1 MLGICH
7 TSNPSIFECISKFL
21 EQCVTHKKA
30 KQIQDSV
37 MDCSHVKNSAFDS
50 TGFTLDTHT
59 SSDQY

>member
-30 KQIQDSV
+30 KQIQDTILSPSFV
-37 MDCSHVKNSAFDS
+37 NLKC
-50 TGFTLDTHT
+50 
-59 SSDQY
+59 